1 MGQEPGCGRKGRLLS
16 CASQIRSA
24 LQGWSRA
31 LASLPVLQSARPGDR
46 LPEGCESASAHEK
59 KQLSSQEGEDRL

>member
-24 LQGWSRA
+24 LQGGSRA
-31 LASLPVLQSARPGDR
+31 PASLRVLQSAHPGDR
-46 LPEGCESASAHEK
+46 LPEGCESASAYERE
-59 KQLSSQEGEDRL
+59 QLSSQEGEDRL